1 MKRNLLTAAL
11 FCISVAG
18 IAGHVRSALPAAP
31 QQPARIDAKA
41 VWNPAPSVLADI
53 RKVCATGDPDQQEA
67 CFRDSMRAAGAS
79 AEAAEFV
86 REFRPHGLAYL
97 RAFRYKGRVDIA
109 YVDYVYR
116 ANENNGVFLVNGDP
130 AMIDVD
136 DYKYLSQETL
146 GKNAEYAALK
156 LMYPNVSIWPG
167 DRYHAEFPAESSSA
181 DGGQNFVV
189 EYLLQD
195 GCHACARVGT
205 ARLKFDFDSSG
216 RFQKVETVS
225 VKGSA
230 IIPGKAKASLSHE
243 PGVMYVR
250 MGKSFP
256 VTLIANHTT
265 GYSWRL
271 ANESE
276 AATIA
281 KKIGDTFRESFPGN
295 PGSGGE
301 EIWTFEPVAKG
312 YVELDFEYVRPFE
325 PNAVPVKTLNLRV
338 TVE

>member
-18 IAGHVRSALPAAP
+18 IAGHARSALPAAP

-67 CFRDSMRAAGAS
+67 CFRDSMRSAGAS

-97 RAFRYKGRVDIA
+97 RAFRYTGRVDIA

-156 LMYPNVSIWPG
+156 LKYPNISIWPG
-167 DRYHAEFPAESSSA
+167 DRYHAEFPS
-181 DGGQNFVV
+181 
-189 EYLLQD
+189 LRL
-195 GCHACARVGT
+195 RPRT
-205 ARLKFDFDSSG
+205 AVR
-216 RFQKVETVS
+216 
-225 VKGSA
+225 
-230 IIPGKAKASLSHE
+230 ISLSSISCK
-243 PGVMYVR
+243 MD
-250 MGKSFP
+250 
-256 VTLIANHTT
+256 VTPALEWAPR
-265 GYSWRL
+265 G
-271 ANESE
+271 
-276 AATIA
+276 
-281 KKIGDTFRESFPGN
+281 
-295 PGSGGE
+295 
-301 EIWTFEPVAKG
+301 
-312 YVELDFEYVRPFE
+312 
-325 PNAVPVKTLNLRV
+325 
-338 TVE
+338 